1 MSENYNFK
9 EISKLISLGKEN
21 GYLTFE
27 QVSDILPDELNTPDK
42 LTEICGIIDENNI
55 ELISKN
61 EEQSRTKMYQEEEKD
76 DIIETANLPAVK
88 TVGYEPL
95 RMYFKEMGKV
105 PLLTRDGEVELA
117 KRIERAKADLQ
128 GALCNCILV
137 IEELFALG
145 KRLKQNQLKILDIIK
160 NASEIEDE
168 EEMDDLDEITDEL
181 LQEEDN
187 EGQTIAD
194 QLSGEFLEKVDKIK
208 KLYQRLKPLLEKEIK
223 NPENVNR
230 DLINKYQSQIREHFT
245 EVPFTDNTI
254 IQFVNIIREL
264 NARIISANNCIT
276 AVDSRLGMPLNKY
289 KHYLKTGEIDDECS
303 IPESLLKYDDI
314 EELEKKVRNA
324 RRKKR
329 RAEIESLLRED
340 DIRNILMT
348 IEISNEQAEEAKAKL
363 VQANLRLVVSLAK
376 KYTNRGLHFSD
387 LIQEGNIGLMKAVD
401 KFEYKRGYKF
411 STYATWWIRQAITRS
426 IADQSRTIRIPVHMI
441 ETINKLLKISRKL
454 VQENGREPSVD
465 EIAEKMDLPV
475 IKVRKILKIAQ
486 EPISLETPIGEEED
500 SHLGDFIED
509 SKAINPEKSVVVD
522 NLQKIMDR
530 LLKTLTFREELVIRK
545 RFGIANELE
554 STLEDV
560 GKEFAVTR
568 ERIRQIESKA
578 LRKLRHPSRSKKL
591 KPFQNNIR

>member
-1 MSENYNFK
+1 MSDNYNFK

-61 EEQSRTKMYQEEEKD
+61 EEQNRTKMYQEEEKD

-88 TVGYEPL
+88 TIGYEPL

-117 KRIERAKADLQ
+117 KRIERAKEDLQ

-137 IEELFALG
+137 VEELFVMA
-145 KRLKQNQLKILDIIK
+145 KRLKQNQIKILDIIK

-168 EEMDDLDEITDEL
+168 EEIDDLDDIAEGL
-181 LQEEDN
+181 LEEEDN
-187 EGQTIAD
+187 EVKTLAD
-194 QLSGEFLEKVDKIK
+194 QLTAEFYEKVDKIK
-208 KLYQRLKPLLEKEIK
+208 KLHQRLKPILEKDIK
-223 NPENVNR
+223 NAGNINR
-230 DLINKYQSQIREHFT
+230 DLVYKYQSQIRQHFA
-245 EVPFTDNTI
+245 EIPFTDNI
-254 IQFVNIIREL
+254 INQFVNIIREL
-264 NARIISANNCIT
+264 NTRIISANNCIN
-276 AVDSRLGMPLNKY
+276 AVDSRFGMPLNKY
-289 KHYLKTGEIDDECS
+289 KQFLKTKEMDES
-303 IPESLLKYDDI
+303 FKVPDISLKYEDI
-314 EELEKKVRNA
+314 EEYEKKVRNA

-340 DIRNILMT
+340 EIRNILMT
-348 IEISNEQAEEAKAKL
+348 IEVANEQAEEAKAKL

-401 KFEYKRGYKF
+401 KFEYRRGYKF